1 MRDGQKWRS
10 WKDNDGTRREARCH
24 HLSPREAPSGV
35 RRGVVE
41 GWFSMIAALRRLGAP
56 WRANKLY
63 GGFQMGLTRCLVR
76 LSWEPWGSGPV
87 LQVSAGRDQWFEVVG
102 AAVSANGIPAVH
114 LDTLQDVMDQ
124 AVVRD
129 IMDA

>member
-1 MRDGQKWRS
+1 MAILEGQ
-10 WKDNDGTRREARCH
+10 RRNKAGGP
-24 HLSPREAPSGV
+24 LSSPLAQGGPLGRPE
-35 RRGVVE
+35 RRGGGLV
-41 GWFSMIAALRRLGAP
+41 LHDRGAP